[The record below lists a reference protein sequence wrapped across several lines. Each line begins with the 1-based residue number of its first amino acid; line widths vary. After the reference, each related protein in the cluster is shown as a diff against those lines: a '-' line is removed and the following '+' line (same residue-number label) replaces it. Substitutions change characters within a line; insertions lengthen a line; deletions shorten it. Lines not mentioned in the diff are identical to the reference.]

1 MISTRIDIQSSE
13 GVKEAFVTRIRKW
26 ANEVLDR
33 KGAIAGPPFLRI
45 TIWKRIEELQSFY
58 QQEKDELG
66 VVTGEDIEFLATHEA
81 WRGYPRIHICEERVK
96 VVPAAVLQGVLH
108 HEIAHAV
115 LHGTP
120 EFYTF
125 RFSESL
131 QEAGRTCGLDLG
143 LLQQCVY
150 LLSIAVKDHDVV
162 TWLAGIGL
170 GNSQL
175 ALIEHMIYDTDE
187 ERQVWPMICTYPAQ
201 RKLAIAV
208 FLKTLIPIEAM
219 ISNSIKSAE
228 VVKNQWKEGYHWLS
242 EETQRGL
249 VRFARNIMAD
259 TITPF
264 QERLEQATFRLITDS
279 NF

>member
-1 MISTRIDIQSSE
+1 MSTRIDIQSSK
-13 GVKEAFVTRIRKW
+13 GVKEAFVTQIRKW
-26 ANEVLDR
+26 ANEVFEQ
-33 KGAIAGPPFLRI
+33 KGAIAGPPFLSI
-45 TIWKRIEELQSFY
+45 NIWKTIEELQYFY
-58 QQEKDELG
+58 NQEKEELG

-96 VVPAAVLQGVLH
+96 DVPDAVLQGVLH
-108 HEIAHAV
+108 HEISHAV

-125 RFSESL
+125 RYSNRL
-131 QEAGRTCGLDLG
+131 QEAGRTCGLDLP

-150 LLSIAVKDHDVV
+150 LMSIAIKDHDVV

-170 GNSQL
+170 AQGQL
-175 ALIEHMIYDTDE
+175 ALIEHQICETDE
-187 ERQVWPMICTYPAQ
+187 ERQVWPMICNYPAQ

-208 FLKTLIPIEAM
+208 FLKTLLPIEAM
-219 ISNSIKSAE
+219 VSNRIKSAG
-228 VVKNQWKEGYHWLS
+228 VVKNQWKEAYRWLP

-249 VRFARNIMAD
+249 VRFARNITPD
-259 TITPF
+259 TQKPF

-279 NF
+279 NL

>member
-1 MISTRIDIQSSE
+1 MSTRIDIQSSK
-13 GVKEAFVTRIRKW
+13 GVKEAFVTQIRKW
-26 ANEVLDR
+26 VNEVFEQ
-33 KGAIAGPPFLRI
+33 KGAIAGPPFLSI
-45 TIWKRIEELQSFY
+45 NIWKTIEELQYFY
-58 QQEKDELG
+58 NQEKEELG

-96 VVPAAVLQGVLH
+96 DVPDAVLQGVLH
-108 HEIAHAV
+108 HEISHAV

-125 RFSESL
+125 RYSNRL
-131 QEAGRTCGLDLG
+131 QEAGRTCGLDLP

-150 LLSIAVKDHDVV
+150 LMSIAIKDHDVV

-170 GNSQL
+170 AQGQL
-175 ALIEHMIYDTDE
+175 ALIEHQICETDE
-187 ERQVWPMICTYPAQ
+187 ERQVWPMICNYPAQ

-208 FLKTLIPIEAM
+208 FLKTLLPIEAM
-219 ISNSIKSAE
+219 VSNRIKSAG
-228 VVKNQWKEGYHWLS
+228 VVKNQWKEAYRWLP

-249 VRFARNIMAD
+249 VRFARNITPD
-259 TITPF
+259 TQKPF

-279 NF
+279 NL